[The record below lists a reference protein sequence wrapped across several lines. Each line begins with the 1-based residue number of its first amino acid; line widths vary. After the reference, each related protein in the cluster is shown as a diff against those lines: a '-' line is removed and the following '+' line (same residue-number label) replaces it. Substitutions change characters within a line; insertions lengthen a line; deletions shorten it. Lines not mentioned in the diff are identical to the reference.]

1 MAIKTKKISDLEC
14 IDKVTND
21 VYFLG
26 TNSNIT
32 GKISASSIKDFVSYD
47 DTKIKQELS
56 TVHSDIEH
64 VKECLIKIQNVQHD
78 INNIKTSISQL
89 QEKIESISIPES
101 SCDLTGIEQKVSA
114 IEGFLMALQKDGYL
128 TLKEIQ
134 RAATE
139 ACPIK
144 NTHEEEQPT
153 E

>member
-14 IDKVTND
+14 IDKVTDD
-21 VYFLG
+21 VCFLG
-26 TNSNIT
+26 TNSSIT
-32 GKISASSIKDFVSYD
+32 GKISASSIKDFVSSY

>member
-14 IDKVTND
+14 IDKVTDD
-21 VYFLG
+21 VCFLG
-26 TNSNIT
+26 TNSSIT
-32 GKISASSIKDFVSYD
+32 GKISASSIKDFVSFD

-56 TVHSDIEH
+56 TVQSDIEY

-114 IEGFLMALQKDGYL
+114 MEGFMMALQKDGYL

-134 RAATE
+134 RAAAD
-139 ACPIK
+139 ACPIC
-144 NTHEEEQPT
+144 NHTHEETAE
-153 E
+153 